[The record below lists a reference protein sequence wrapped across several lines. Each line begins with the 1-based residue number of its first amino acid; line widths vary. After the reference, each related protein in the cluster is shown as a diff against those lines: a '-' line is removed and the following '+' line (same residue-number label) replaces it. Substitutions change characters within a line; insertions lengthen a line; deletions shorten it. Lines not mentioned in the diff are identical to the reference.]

1 MIDLR
6 PPSARRGG
14 DDARRAG
21 SSAPPGT
28 QLAAS
33 PMASPAATW
42 SSRMTDLPIA
52 RPHYANPAAAGMTDR
67 GTDAATASSPCV
79 VVGEPCRNLEIA
91 P

>member
-1 MIDLR
+1 
-6 PPSARRGG
+6 
-14 DDARRAG
+14 
-21 SSAPPGT
+21 
-28 QLAAS
+28 
-33 PMASPAATW
+33 
-42 SSRMTDLPIA
+42 MTDLPIA